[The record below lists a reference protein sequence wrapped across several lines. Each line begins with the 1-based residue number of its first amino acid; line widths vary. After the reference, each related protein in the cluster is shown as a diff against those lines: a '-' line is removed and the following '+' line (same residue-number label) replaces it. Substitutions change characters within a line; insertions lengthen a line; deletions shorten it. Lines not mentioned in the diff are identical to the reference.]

1 MSRSQLQSITARRV
15 CWRSG
20 RSLRPVARSRNR
32 SSRRLTSSRTPRP
45 TANVSSNRSRD
56 RGGTGLGLAVARDIA
71 LAHQGIL
78 QAEYSPL
85 GGAPFVLRLPAHT
98 TDQE

>member
-1 MSRSQLQSITARRV
+1 M
-15 CWRSG
+15 
-20 RSLRPVARSRNR
+20 
-32 SSRRLTSSRTPRP
+32 
-45 TANVSSNRSRD
+45 SSNRSRD